1 MNIIISGNVILPV
14 ATFPGYDFADDTNT
28 RVGCSGRELYYFGN
42 NYGQLLDTVFIMDP
56 FISHYHENFL
66 AVIYDFEY
74 KSLNT
79 CHVSYLITS
88 CITRFIFNKHFL
100 FNWSICLKCKLCFQI
115 ELLQISYHYFRWKD
129 KASNT

>member
-1 MNIIISGNVILPV
+1 MLYCQLPHSLVMTLLMIQIQGWGAVAGNCITLGIIM
-14 ATFPGYDFADDTNT
+14 D
-28 RVGCSGRELYYFGN
+28 
-42 NYGQLLDTVFIMDP
+42 NYQLLDTVFIMDP

-74 KSLNT
+74 KSLST